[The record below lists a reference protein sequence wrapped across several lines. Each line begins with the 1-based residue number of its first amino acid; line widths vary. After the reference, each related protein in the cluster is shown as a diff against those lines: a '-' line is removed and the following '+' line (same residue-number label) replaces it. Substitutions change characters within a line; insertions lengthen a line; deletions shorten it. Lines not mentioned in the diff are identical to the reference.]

1 MVEWPNVTPVQYFCS
16 GFDHACIS
24 CKFLLLTRK
33 PDKIRFCNVYY
44 LLYEH
49 IKRFVWIYDDIFD
62 CKGRIGNRYKLMI
75 INVFCRCTIAEKRI
89 SQQFFFAIYFS
100 IIECTSISQ

>member
-1 MVEWPNVTPVQYFCS
+1 MVEWPNVTPVQHFCS

-24 CKFLLLTRK
+24 CKFLLWIQILTRK

-49 IKRFVWIYDDIFD
+49 IKRLFEYMMIFSTVRGGLGIGHVFRTD
-62 CKGRIGNRYKLMI
+62 GNRCFL
-75 INVFCRCTIAEKRI
+75 
-89 SQQFFFAIYFS
+89 
-100 IIECTSISQ
+100 